1 LIWYPKKTMEI
12 KIIKNPI
19 TRFELKKIAQVGFG
33 DLVKGVV
40 DIEQGIMAL
49 GGEMHMDEQMELI
62 EKENS
67 NQEFVWGIN
76 LYPEKEG
83 DDFIEFDSMVNLK
96 PAFGNRT
103 RGVGNLETQKKIIEI
118 VKKLISKA

>member
-1 LIWYPKKTMEI
+1 MEI
-12 KIIKNPI
+12 KIIKSAI
-19 TRFELKKIAQVGFG
+19 TRFELKKIAQEGFG
-33 DLVKGVV
+33 DLVKGAV

-62 EKENS
+62 ERENS
-67 NQEFVWGIN
+67 KQEFVWGIN

-103 RGVGNLETQKKIIEI
+103 RGVDDLETKKKIVEI
-118 VKKLISKA
+118 VKKLIK

>member
-1 LIWYPKKTMEI
+1 MEI

-19 TRFELKKIAQVGFG
+19 TRFELKKIAKDGFG
-33 DLVKGVV
+33 DLVKGAV

-62 EKENS
+62 ERENS
-67 NQEFVWGIN
+67 KQEFVWGIN

-83 DDFIEFDSMVNLK
+83 SDFIEFDSMINLK
-96 PAFGNRT
+96 PAFDNRT
-103 RGVGNLETQKKIIEI
+103 RGVDNLETQKKIIEVI
-118 VKKLISKA
+118 QKLIK

>member
-1 LIWYPKKTMEI
+1 MEI
-12 KIIKNPI
+12 KIVKNPI

-33 DLVKGVV
+33 DLVKSAV
-40 DIEQGIMAL
+40 DIKQEIMAL

-67 NQEFVWGIN
+67 KTEFIWGIN

-103 RGVGNLETQKKIIEI
+103 CGVDNLETQKKIIEI
-118 VKKLISKA
+118 VNKLIK